1 MTKRHL
7 LFLLPLTLSLT
18 ASLTATGCSQ
28 IAREQAGAQAAE
40 ARQAWAGNWHGV
52 WSIEFENAPVDG
64 PLVAEMWHAADGRLR
79 IETLEAPTT
88 ALNGLTLV
96 NTGDGVW
103 FYDLRQ
109 NRAESGPADLERIPI
124 ASDSLLV
131 MDWLLAQLPAAA
143 ILSARSEA
151 LESGPAT
158 RLSLN
163 TEGSDQA
170 ELWINTKTGL
180 PAGLELQSRQWGKVS
195 LTSRSLEAPRSLNA
209 GLFEFQ
215 PPADAEILYR

>member
-64 PLVAEMWHAADGRLR
+64 PLVAEMWHAAD
-79 IETLEAPTT
+79 
-88 ALNGLTLV
+88 
-96 NTGDGVW
+96 W